1 MRAPS
6 GQWFKDIAD
15 TRDAPWD
22 GLSGPKSPVMPWI
35 HPVLHPEIKS
45 LIERWGVERTLAPK
59 DPVLGASERVDQL
72 VMVKSGITA
81 RCVSSPFAQS
91 RLSVA
96 IGLPGRLACGNLNFF
111 TGRPCVGRYFALVP
125 SVVVSVPQELV
136 MSLAKKNT
144 EFLLLIAAQFELA
157 ALSDRLGFAAETLL
171 DIDERVLAFFMSW
184 ASVYGKLTEIDGE
197 TWVDMPLILR
207 GRPLPREARN
217 SEARAPV
224 VKKRGRNKRPAAP
237 GRNQPPFYGQL
248 IERFLLYSERMSAT
262 SKPASVTAALSASG
276 FTPSPST
283 VAFLLSRSTAALVT
297 PATAE
302 RAF

>member
-59 DPVLGASERVDQL
+59 APVLGTSERVDQL

-171 DIDERVLAFFMSW
+171 AIDERVLAFFMSW

-207 GRPLPREARN
+207 GEALRYVVNCSSAALERSMTSLKKKGLVVSEADRFRVKLEILKPVHQWLRSAEEASALPRPEEISR
-217 SEARAPV
+217 
-224 VKKRGRNKRPAAP
+224 
-237 GRNQPPFYGQL
+237 L
-248 IERFLLYSERMSAT
+248 
-262 SKPASVTAALSASG
+262 
-276 FTPSPST
+276 FTGS
-283 VAFLLSRSTAALVT
+283 
-297 PATAE
+297 
-302 RAF
+302 

>member
-6 GQWFKDIAD
+6 GQWFKAIAD

-59 DPVLGASERVDQL
+59 DPVLGTSERVDQL

-144 EFLLLIAAQFELA
+144 EFLLLRRSLTAW
-157 ALSDRLGFAAETLL
+157 ALPQRPFSTL
-171 DIDERVLAFFMSW
+171 MS
-184 ASVYGKLTEIDGE
+184 ACS
-197 TWVDMPLILR
+197 
-207 GRPLPREARN
+207 
-217 SEARAPV
+217 
-224 VKKRGRNKRPAAP
+224 
-237 GRNQPPFYGQL
+237 
-248 IERFLLYSERMSAT
+248 RFLCPGHPFTVSSPRLTA
-262 SKPASVTAALSASG
+262 KPGWICRTFCAVK
-276 FTPSPST
+276 PSDT
-283 VAFLLSRSTAALVT
+283 W
-297 PATAE
+297 
-302 RAF
+302 

>member
-15 TRDAPWD
+15 TRDAPWA

-59 DPVLGASERVDQL
+59 DPVLGTSERVDQL

-171 DIDERVLAFFMSW
+171 GIDERVLAFFMSW

-197 TWVDMPLILR
+197 TWGDMPHILR
-207 GRPLPREARN
+207 GEALRYVVNCSSAALERSMTSLKKKGLVVSEADRFRVKLEILKPVHQWLRSAEEASALPRPEEISR
-217 SEARAPV
+217 
-224 VKKRGRNKRPAAP
+224 
-237 GRNQPPFYGQL
+237 L
-248 IERFLLYSERMSAT
+248 
-262 SKPASVTAALSASG
+262 
-276 FTPSPST
+276 FTGS
-283 VAFLLSRSTAALVT
+283 
-297 PATAE
+297 
-302 RAF
+302 

>member
-96 IGLPGRLACGNLNFF
+96 IGLPGRLACGN
-111 TGRPCVGRYFALVP
+111 
-125 SVVVSVPQELV
+125 PQ
-136 MSLAKKNT
+136 
-144 EFLLLIAAQFELA
+144 FLH
-157 ALSDRLGFAAETLL
+157 G
-171 DIDERVLAFFMSW
+171 
-184 ASVYGKLTEIDGE
+184 
-197 TWVDMPLILR
+197 PPLR
-207 GRPLPREARN
+207 GPLFCAGAECCR
-217 SEARAPV
+217 V
-224 VKKRGRNKRPAAP
+224 G
-237 GRNQPPFYGQL
+237 
-248 IERFLLYSERMSAT
+248 SAGT
-262 SKPASVTAALSASG
+262 RDEPCEEKH
-276 FTPSPST
+276 
-283 VAFLLSRSTAALVT
+283 
-297 PATAE
+297 
-302 RAF
+302 